1 MAHKN
6 DQLLIAAI
14 DFGTTHSGYA
24 FSFEDDYKMD
34 PLKISTNPNW
44 IIPYTLHQK
53 APTCV
58 LLSPR
63 QEFIAFG
70 YEAEDL
76 YSELAVNENHYDHYF
91 FKGFKILNNEKEQLS
106 KSMLIKDD
114 KGKEAPAL
122 DLFAHVIRY
131 LKNHLLSALVA
142 KGITVN
148 NKDIHWVLP
157 VPALWTDSA
166 KQFMREAANKA
177 GILTEQLTLCLEP
190 EAASLYCQRIPSTKL
205 IGSPVTRPFLSFSA
219 GAKFMIINLGGK
231 TVDISI
237 CQKQS
242 NGTYKELHRPTRG
255 PWGGTKVDEAFDQL
269 IIKIVGASCF
279 QKFKDDYKVDDLDIY
294 RELETKKRKIKPEPN
309 SRTTIKLPY
318 TLVTTFEEETGE
330 NIREVI
336 QQTHYANKMTLL
348 GNKLRMKDDLFKEL
362 FREPINMLVEH
373 LQQLMAED
381 NLSDVS
387 TLLMVGGFSESPI
400 MQDAI
405 MKSFPA
411 KRVIVPVDAGLA
423 VLKGA
428 VLFGHQS
435 NSILKS
441 NPPGLL

>member
-1 MAHKN
+1 
-6 DQLLIAAI
+6 
-14 DFGTTHSGYA
+14 
-24 FSFEDDYKMD
+24 
-34 PLKISTNPNW
+34 
-44 IIPYTLHQK
+44 
-53 APTCV
+53 
-58 LLSPR
+58 
-63 QEFIAFG
+63 
-70 YEAEDL
+70 
-76 YSELAVNENHYDHYF
+76 
-91 FKGFKILNNEKEQLS
+91 
-106 KSMLIKDD
+106 
-114 KGKEAPAL
+114 
-122 DLFAHVIRY
+122 
-131 LKNHLLSALVA
+131 
-142 KGITVN
+142 
-148 NKDIHWVLP
+148 
-157 VPALWTDSA
+157 
-166 KQFMREAANKA
+166 
-177 GILTEQLTLCLEP
+177 
-190 EAASLYCQRIPSTKL
+190 
-205 IGSPVTRPFLSFSA
+205 
-219 GAKFMIINLGGK
+219 MIGK

-294 RELETKKRKIKPEPN
+294 RELETKKRKIKPESN

>member
-1 MAHKN
+1 
-6 DQLLIAAI
+6 
-14 DFGTTHSGYA
+14 
-24 FSFEDDYKMD
+24 
-34 PLKISTNPNW
+34 
-44 IIPYTLHQK
+44 
-53 APTCV
+53 
-58 LLSPR
+58 
-63 QEFIAFG
+63 
-70 YEAEDL
+70 
-76 YSELAVNENHYDHYF
+76 
-91 FKGFKILNNEKEQLS
+91 
-106 KSMLIKDD
+106 
-114 KGKEAPAL
+114 
-122 DLFAHVIRY
+122 
-131 LKNHLLSALVA
+131 
-142 KGITVN
+142 
-148 NKDIHWVLP
+148 
-157 VPALWTDSA
+157 
-166 KQFMREAANKA
+166 
-177 GILTEQLTLCLEP
+177 
-190 EAASLYCQRIPSTKL
+190 
-205 IGSPVTRPFLSFSA
+205 
-219 GAKFMIINLGGK
+219 MIGK